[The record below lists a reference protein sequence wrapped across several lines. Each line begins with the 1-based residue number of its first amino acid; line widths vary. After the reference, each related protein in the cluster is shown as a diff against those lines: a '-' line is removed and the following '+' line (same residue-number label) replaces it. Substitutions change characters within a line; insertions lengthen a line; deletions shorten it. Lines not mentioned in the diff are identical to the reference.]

1 MKISH
6 NKVGQNVN
14 ISDSSRAERNQKTKS
29 EGKSSVPEFM
39 APQSGVNLDL
49 SDRAQDIKRI
59 KELATAAPD
68 VDEVKVAK
76 FKKLI
81 ADGQYKVDSQALAE
95 KMLNEYKEE

>member
-14 ISDSSRAERNQKTKS
+14 ISDSTRSERNQKTKS
-29 EGKSSVPEFM
+29 EGSSVSEFM

-49 SDRAQDIKRI
+49 SDRARDIKQI